1 MSAPAGVSRCLIVGG
16 GIGGMSTAIALRRL
30 GIEVDL
36 IDIDPDW
43 RVYGAGITITGPS
56 LRAFRALGVLD
67 EVMTRGFTADGTTVC
82 GQDGKALYELVS
94 PGLDGGASPGG
105 GGILRPVLHSILS
118 AHTRASGTNI
128 RLGLSVR
135 DLKQSA
141 DKVDVEF
148 TDGSRGVYD
157 LVVGADGLFSTLRAQ
172 LFPNAPAPQFQH
184 QICWRMRAPRPPE
197 IDRRHYFLGGPVKVG
212 LNPVSQD
219 EMYLFL
225 LETVKEKIKPDPEAL
240 RVGLRRLLE
249 GYGGALSLVRDGIGD
264 DTEIIY
270 RPLETFQPWS
280 PWTQGRVVLIGDA
293 VHPTLPQLAS
303 GAGLAVEDALVLA
316 EELARASSVPQ
327 ALEAFMRRRFTRCA
341 MTMTNALE
349 ISRREKAGE
358 PAQAQTE
365 LVEASLRALAEPI

>member
-1 MSAPAGVSRCLIVGG
+1 MSRTAGVTRCLIVGG
-16 GIGGMSTAIALRRL
+16 GIGGMSTAITLRRL

-36 IDIDPDW
+36 IDIDPEW

-67 EVMTRGFTADGTTVC
+67 EIMARGSTADGTRVC
-82 GQDGKALYELVS
+82 GQDGSKLYDLET
-94 PGLDGGASPGG
+94 PRLDGGAAPGG
-105 GGILRPVLHSILS
+105 GGILRPILHSILS
-118 AHTRASGTNI
+118 AHTRASGAQV

-135 DLKQSA
+135 DLRQSPDKVEVDFSDGSSA
-141 DKVDVEF
+141 D
-148 TDGSRGVYD
+148 YD
-157 LVVGADGLFSTLRAQ
+157 LVVGADGLFSTLRTR
-172 LFPNAPAPQFQH
+172 LFPDARAPEFQH
-184 QICWRMRAPRPPE
+184 QICWRMRAPRPAE

-225 LETVKEKIKPDPEAL
+225 LETVPKKIKPSPEEL

-249 GYGGALSLVRDGIGD
+249 GYGGALSAVREGITD

-270 RPLETFQPWS
+270 RPLETFAPWS
-280 PWTQGRVVLIGDA
+280 PWTNGRVVLIGDA

-316 EELARASSVPQ
+316 EELTRATSVTQ
-327 ALEAFMRRRFTRCA
+327 ALDGFMRRRFPRCA
-341 MTMTNALE
+341 MTMNNALE

-358 PAQAQTE
+358 SAKSQTE
-365 LVEASLRALAEPI
+365 LVEASLRTLAEPI

>member
-1 MSAPAGVSRCLIVGG
+1 MSGPAGVSRCLIVGG
-16 GIGGMSTAIALRRL
+16 GIGGMSTAITFRRL

-67 EVMTRGFTADGTTVC
+67 EIMLRGFTADGTNVC
-82 GQDGKALYELVS
+82 GQDGKVLYALDT
-94 PGLDGGASPGG
+94 PRLDGGAAPGG

-118 AHTRASGTNI
+118 AHTRASGAHV
-128 RLGLSVR
+128 RLGLSAR
-135 DLKQSA
+135 DLKQSPDSVA
-141 DKVDVEF
+141 VEF
-148 TDGSRGVYD
+148 SDGSRGAYD
-157 LVVGADGLFSTLRAQ
+157 LVVGADGLFSRLRAG
-172 LFPNAPAPQFQH
+172 LFPHAPAPEFVH
-184 QICWRMRAPRPPE
+184 QICWRMRAPRPAE
-197 IDRRHYFLGGPVKVG
+197 IDRRHYYLGGPVKVG

-225 LETVKEKIKPDPEAL
+225 LETVKEKIKPGPQAL
-240 RVGLRRLLE
+240 RDGLKRLLQ
-249 GYGGALSLVRDGIGD
+249 GYDGALSAVREGITD

-270 RPLETFQPWS
+270 RPLETFAPWS
-280 PWTQGRVVLIGDA
+280 PWIQGRVVLIGDA

-316 EELARASSVPQ
+316 DELTQATTVAQ
-327 ALEAFMRRRFTRCA
+327 ALEGFMGRRFSRCA
-341 MTMTNALE
+341 TTMNNALE

-358 PAQAQTE
+358 PAKAQTE